1 MRNRVACS
9 FFVQADPFAEPRSTN
24 LFSGKAIGLPMGR
37 DIYYAVHWDSDRD
50 DMDTRLTIPGVA
62 GAAFILG

>member
-9 FFVQADPFAEPRSTN
+9 FFVRADSSAEPHSRN
-24 LFSGKAIGLPMGR
+24 LFAGKAIGLPMGR
-37 DIYYAVHWDSDRD
+37 DICYAVDWEADRD

-62 GAAFILG
+62 GAAFIHG